1 MVLSLTS
8 DKAIHLLQLEF
19 SRRYPFLR
27 LEFSKPINREGEGAS
42 AETDLNPF
50 ILLKNAGLKKEGELM
65 IEDSMTV
72 KQLEKIF
79 RQEYGLGVHVSRRS
93 GLLWLHT
100 TLTENWTLE
109 KQNQHGRE
117 ICLTVNPYPGKVAG
131 SNT

>member
-1 MVLSLTS
+1 MVLSLTP
-8 DKAIHLLQLEF
+8 DKAIHQLQLEF

-27 LEFSKPINREGEGAS
+27 LEFYKLKNVEVEGA
-42 AETDLNPF
+42 ETELNPF
-50 ILLKNAGLKKEGELM
+50 ILLKNAGLKMEGELA

-79 RQEYGLGVHVSRRS
+79 RQDFGLGVHVSRRS

-100 TLTENWTLE
+100 TLTDRWTLE

-117 ICLTVNPYPGKVAG
+117 ICLTVNQYPGKAAG

>member
-8 DKAIHLLQLEF
+8 DKAIHQLQLEF

-27 LEFSKPINREGEGAS
+27 LEFSKPTKREVEGADT
-42 AETDLNPF
+42 ELNPF
-50 ILLKNAGLKKEGELM
+50 ILLKNAGLKMDGELV

-72 KQLEKIF
+72 KQLEKAF
-79 RQEYGLGVHVSRRS
+79 RQEFGLWVHVSRRS

-100 TLTENWTLE
+100 TLTDNWTLE

-117 ICLTVNPYPGKVAG
+117 ICLTVNQYPGKAAG

>member
-8 DKAIHLLQLEF
+8 DKAIHQLQLEF

-27 LEFSKPINREGEGAS
+27 LEFSKPTNREGGGMD
-42 AETDLNPF
+42 TKLNPF
-50 ILLKNAGLKKEGELM
+50 ILLKYAGLKMEGELV

-72 KQLEKIF
+72 KQLEKTF
-79 RQEYGLGVHVSRRS
+79 RQDFGLGVHVSRRS

-100 TLTENWTLE
+100 TLTDNWTLE

-117 ICLTVNPYPGKVAG
+117 ICLTVNQYPGKAAG
-131 SNT
+131 NNT